1 VIKTFAPKLQRQTEM
16 IQGDAKAAVKA
27 LACKMKEKKLL

>member
-16 IQGDAKAAVKA
+16 IQGDAKSAVKT
-27 LACKMKEKKLL
+27 LAGKMREKKLI